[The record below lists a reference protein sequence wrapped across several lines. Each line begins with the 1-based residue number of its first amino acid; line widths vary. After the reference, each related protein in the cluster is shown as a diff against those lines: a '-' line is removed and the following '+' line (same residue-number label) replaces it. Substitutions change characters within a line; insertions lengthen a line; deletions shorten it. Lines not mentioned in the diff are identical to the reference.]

1 GFRVAFDNPEAGV
14 GGLEDDGGVEL
25 ILIRRNLEV
34 RERDCALTL
43 QCDSVHDAYRKLSD
57 RGIAFV
63 HQPMDVNWGYGAE
76 LQDPDGYRV
85 RLWDKD
91 TMPGYKEKVAGSR

>member
-1 GFRVAFDNPEAGV
+1 MIKLDHFTIFVTDYVASRDWYVDGFGFRVGFDNPEAGV

-43 QCDSVHDAYRKLSD
+43 QCDSVHDTYRKLSE
-57 RGIAFV
+57 RGITFV
-63 HQPMDVNWGYGAE
+63 HQPMHVN
-76 LQDPDGYRV
+76 
-85 RLWDKD
+85 
-91 TMPGYKEKVAGSR
+91 